1 MRGVAPRSRSHKSQ
15 TSGARRRCGQ
25 RWAGVT
31 RSAAKWAFHGRLV
44 PLRHVTTRH
53 ARRGNCSAIARTA
66 RAFVIPLAE
75 DGQMRRDPEGVG
87 KLGAVEVLTQRPV
100 VPEFRIAQHRRD
112 LHAAG
117 PHLPHQRERQAPFL
131 LEAHRRGDSRT
142 LPRVWRQPLLG
153 HIQGRAQHPR
163 AHARPQRRGD
173 RDLTVGDLAQ
183 ACRNTGAPRRPS
195 VDPAS
200 ENSSRR
206 ESRRRSRSWITARSC
221 RQTRSAL
228 HGACGNEVLERL
240 IGARIGHAL
249 EHRAH
254 RLAPA
259 VAQQPE
265 QIATEGTALRHVR
278 EADLERL
285 EPRRSSGRATPARCA
300 AVATAPRRQR
310 TEVRERST
318 RSLISVPVRSRSES
332 ADLTKRVR
340 FQCLSRPVCPSG
352 RQNKA
357 ITTN

>member
-1 MRGVAPRSRSHKSQ
+1 
-15 TSGARRRCGQ
+15 
-25 RWAGVT
+25 
-31 RSAAKWAFHGRLV
+31 
-44 PLRHVTTRH
+44 
-53 ARRGNCSAIARTA
+53 
-66 RAFVIPLAE
+66 
-75 DGQMRRDPEGVG
+75 MRRDPEGVG

-142 LPRVWRQPLLG
+142 LPRVGRQPLLG

-183 ACRNTGAPRRPS
+183 GAAILARDGDRASTLLRKTRPVENQDAGALGDHRSELPPDAVGTPRR
-195 VDPAS
+195 V
-200 ENSSRR
+200 
-206 ESRRRSRSWITARSC
+206 
-221 RQTRSAL
+221 
-228 HGACGNEVLERL
+228 GNEVLERL

-285 EPRRSSGRATPARCA
+285 EPRAQ
-300 AVATAPRRQR
+300 AVEPRRRVARQSR
-310 TEVRERST
+310 QHRGAAYRSPRRST

-332 ADLTKRVR
+332 ADLTK
-340 FQCLSRPVCPSG
+340 
-352 RQNKA
+352 
-357 ITTN
+357 